1 MTSIDDAREARE
13 EIIETQRILEAYERA
28 ERRSEKEK
36 LSEDAYTEA
45 MHSRFDLKW
54 FSLDDE
60 AGAAGDLMK
69 AVEKLMFAVHVGWSY
84 HPQHPSGVRTW
95 DEATCF
101 RDHGLIRA
109 GAVGDHSS
117 AWAAMLT
124 A

>member
-1 MTSIDDAREARE
+1 MTSIDDDAREARE

-84 HPQHPSGVRTW
+84 HPQPVVSSAEKAAIDMTDQALRYINAYL
-95 DEATCF
+95 EAT
-101 RDHGLIRA
+101 DE
-109 GAVGDHSS
+109 SP
-117 AWAAMLT
+117 
-124 A
+124 

>member
-1 MTSIDDAREARE
+1 MTPTDEIDAREARE
-13 EIIETQRILEAYERA
+13 EIIETQRILKAYEQA

-54 FSLDDE
+54 LLDDE

-84 HPQHPSGVRTW
+84 HPQPVVLSAEKAAIDMTDQALHYI
-95 DEATCF
+95 DAYLEATDE
-101 RDHGLIRA
+101 RP
-109 GAVGDHSS
+109 
-117 AWAAMLT
+117 
-124 A
+124 